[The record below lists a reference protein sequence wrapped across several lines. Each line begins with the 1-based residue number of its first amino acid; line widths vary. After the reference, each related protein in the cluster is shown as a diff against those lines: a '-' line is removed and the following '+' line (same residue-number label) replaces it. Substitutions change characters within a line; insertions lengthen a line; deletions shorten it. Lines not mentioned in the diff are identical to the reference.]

1 MEYLSLKK
9 EGHIGIITLDRPPV
23 NAGTKKPTARF

>member
-23 NAGTKKPTARF
+23 NALNYQA